1 MSVSLGSPF
10 RSAALALSIIVLFSD
25 FELEAATIA
34 IGGISMRVDEILGLW
49 VAALWLVALADH
61 DPATGGVR
69 GFLPAV
75 TACFLAAVAAALV
88 RGISRGADLEFLV
101 SQKTYFGYAA
111 FFPFCWIVSEA
122 GRRRGIVTLLVAAG
136 AAAGLVFFVKAVT
149 GTGEGVYRMTS
160 SGLRVATRQPNAIA
174 VLMLMFTARMWK
186 DSTKPPLLLFLPAVV
201 VMAGAVLLSQ
211 TRALWGGVVTA
222 LALSWILDL
231 AKREPSAGHAGK
243 ALMAVPIALL
253 LAAAVAA
260 VSVTGLLSTG
270 DIGQRVQ
277 GEESQLPIDGSLLIR
292 LMSWSEILDETTGQE
307 VLLGNGLGATIT
319 YYRLDY
325 SRMWTHAFIDG
336 SFWQAY
342 FNMGLTGAALLAVM
356 VAGTA
361 VSAARL
367 FLRTRDPER
376 SAVALGVFA
385 SFVALLV
392 AAQFGSLLT
401 NYSYTALW
409 ALLMAVLHREW
420 REERRHAGA
429 ASPQDGS

>member
-1 MSVSLGSPF
+1 M
-10 RSAALALSIIVLFSD
+10 IVLFSD
-25 FELEAATIA
+25 FELEAATIG
-34 IGGISMRVDEILGLW
+34 IGGLPLRVDEMLGLW
-49 VAALWLVALADH
+49 VAALWLIALADR
-61 DPATGGVR
+61 DPDTGGLR

-75 TACFLAAVAAALV
+75 TICFLAAVTAALV
-88 RGISRGADLEFLV
+88 RGISRGAEMEFLAG
-101 SQKTYFGYAA
+101 QKTYFGYAA
-111 FFPFCWIVSEA
+111 FFPFCWILSEER
-122 GRRRGIVTLLVAAG
+122 RRRGIVTFLIAAG
-136 AAAGLVFFVKAVT
+136 AVAGLVFFAKAVT
-149 GTGEGVYRMTS
+149 GTGEGVYKMTS

-174 VLMLMFTARMWK
+174 VLMLMFAARMWK
-186 DSTKPPLLLFLPAVV
+186 GASKPPLALFLPVTAV
-201 VMAGAVLLSQ
+201 MGGAVLLSQ

-222 LALSWILDL
+222 FAVSWILDL
-231 AKREPSAGHAGK
+231 AKREPSAGHTGK
-243 ALMAVPIALL
+243 ALMALPIAML

-270 DIGQRVQ
+270 DIGQRVR
-277 GEESQLPIDGSLLIR
+277 GEESQLPVDGSLLIR

-307 VLLGNGLGATIT
+307 VFLGNGLGATIT

-342 FNMGLTGAALLAVM
+342 YNMGLAGVVLLAALA
-356 VAGTA
+356 AGTA

-367 FLRTRDPER
+367 FLRTRDPDR
-376 SAVALGVFA
+376 SAAALGIFA
-385 SFVALLV
+385 SFVAILV

-420 REERRHAGA
+420 SEERRLFGTGI
-429 ASPQDGS
+429 PPTGS

>member
-1 MSVSLGSPF
+1 MSLGSPF
-10 RSAALALSIIVLFSD
+10 RSAVLSLSIIILFSD
-25 FELEAATIA
+25 FELEPATIG
-34 IGGISMRVDEILGLW
+34 IGGIPLRIDEMLGLW
-49 VAALWLVALADH
+49 VGALWLCAVADRDPEAGSPRGFIPAVTICLLAAVTAALW
-61 DPATGGVR
+61 
-69 GFLPAV
+69 
-75 TACFLAAVAAALV
+75 
-88 RGISRGADLEFLV
+88 RGISRDADMEFLV

-111 FFPFCWIVSEA
+111 FFPFCWMLSEA
-122 GRRRGIVTLLVAAG
+122 ERRRRIVTILTAAG
-136 AAAGLVFFVKAVT
+136 AVAGLVFFLKAVT

-174 VLMLMFTARMWK
+174 VLMLMLTARMWK
-186 DSTKPPLLLFLPAVV
+186 SASKPPLLLFLPAAA
-201 VMAGAVLLSQ
+201 VMGGAVLLSQ
-211 TRALWGGVVTA
+211 TRALWGGVVIA
-222 LALSWILDL
+222 LAMSWILDL
-231 AKREPSAGHAGK
+231 AKREPSGGHAGK
-243 ALMAVPIALL
+243 AMMALPVAVL

-270 DIGQRVQ
+270 DIGQRVR
-277 GEESQLPIDGSLLIR
+277 GEESQLPVDGSLLIR
-292 LMSWSEILDETTGQE
+292 LMSWSEILDETTGEE

-342 FNMGLTGAALLAVM
+342 YNMGLTGVVLLAALA
-356 VAGTA
+356 AGAA

-367 FLRTRDPER
+367 FLRTRDQER
-376 SAVALGVFA
+376 SAAALGIFA

-409 ALLMAVLHREW
+409 ALLMAVLHLEW
-420 REERRHAGA
+420 SEERRLAAAGTA
-429 ASPQDGS
+429 LAGS